1 MEFRCSQST
10 EIDRCWEIIQEARQ
24 YLKDQGI
31 DQWQNEYPDR
41 NSVAGD
47 VMKGNGYVI
56 TENGR
61 IIGYACISFDKEECY
76 ETLRGTWKSIQV

>member
-61 IIGYACISFDKEECY
+61 IIGYAFPLTRKNVM
-76 ETLRGTWKSIQV
+76 RP